1 VARSAYAYRAQSKIP
16 SVTVVSRTSTYSHLD
31 PLLATPS
38 QNAFLQTLVPWLTK
52 VDS

>member
-1 VARSAYAYRAQSKIP
+1 
-16 SVTVVSRTSTYSHLD
+16 VTVVSRAVTNSHLD

-38 QNAFLQTLVPWLTK
+38 ENAFLQSVVPWLKK